1 MEVIPEG
8 LDAARVLLAHLPG
21 AMERAAARA
30 VNRTTASVKKA
41 AAEKTAEE
49 YYTKQKNVKETMSVS
64 KATPKKLVATL
75 MSKGT
80 RIPLSA
86 FKISPNKVDSK
97 NRAIMQAQV
106 KRTGSGGV
114 IRRAFLVK
122 FASGH
127 TALMERRGRPRL
139 PIDELYGP
147 AVPQMMSQQPVM
159 SVMSKESEAV
169 LSKRM
174 EHEVDAVLKGYAK

>member
-1 MEVIPEG
+1 MDIVPER
-8 LDAARVLLAHLPG
+8 LDEARAFLAHLPG

-30 VNRTTASVKKA
+30 INRTNASVKKV
-41 AAEKTAEE
+41 AAEKTAEK
-49 YYTKQKNVKETMSVS
+49 YYTKQKDVKETMSVS
-64 KATPKKLVATL
+64 KATPKKLVAAL
-75 MSKGT
+75 MSKGK

-106 KRTGSGGV
+106 KRAGSGGA

-127 TALMERRGRPRL
+127 TAVMERRGKSRL

-147 AVPQMMSQQPVM
+147 AVPQMMSQKAVTSAM
-159 SVMSKESEAV
+159 NEKTETV
-169 LSKRM
+169 LSKCL